1 MLDINQ
7 NTQNLLAFVAE
18 YAQLTASEEELAA
31 CKILLD
37 SIITP
42 VRMAPNNALEAI
54 EPVTTFHLPTVET
67 QATTSSPD
75 ARSETTSS
83 SPSTTDDLSYFTVS
97 EAAALLHAKKLSPV
111 ELTQAIVKRIEQ
123 VNPHLQAYVTLVTEQ
138 ALAAAA
144 QAEKDIMADNWRGP
158 LHGIPIALKDL
169 VETKGIRTTA
179 SSKVLADNIPDH
191 TATVAEKLEAAGAI
205 LLGKTHTHEF
215 AYGAICPATRNP
227 WNVEYI
233 TGGSSGGSAAAVAS
247 GMAMLAIG
255 TDTGGS
261 IRIPSAL
268 CGTVG
273 LKPTYGRVSRHGV
286 IPLSWSF
293 DHVGP
298 ITRTTVDAALMLQ
311 AIAGYDSREGASVN
325 VPVPDYSANL
335 KEGIKGRKI
344 GVLRGSYFELV
355 TPEVQQRVQQA
366 TQVLSDLGAE
376 LQEVEIQTIQEAIPL
391 GFTAI
396 AAEASSYHQKWL
408 REKADLYTLDVRVLL
423 KAGELILASDYL
435 QAQRRRSV
443 FTEEVLQLF
452 KQVDLLL
459 LPTEP
464 CTAPKVGQELVDFGV
479 IQIPTLTALIYY
491 TAPFDVCGLPAL
503 SLPCGFANGLPVGL
517 QLVGRPFDEAGVLS
531 AGYAY
536 EQAAGWY
543 KQHPLLSFV

>member
-1 MLDINQ
+1 MSDVNQ
-7 NTQNLLAFVAE
+7 NSQSLLAFVAE
-18 YAQLTASEEELAA
+18 YAQLTASEEELVA
-31 CKILLD
+31 CKVLLD
-37 SIITP
+37 SIVTP

-54 EPVTTFHLPTVET
+54 EPVTTFHLPTVEA
-67 QATTSSPD
+67 QD
-75 ARSETTSS
+75 ATSS
-83 SPSTTDDLSYFTVS
+83 SDVQLETISTPSPTTDNLSYLTVS
-97 EAAALLHAKKLSPV
+97 EASALLHAKKLSPV

-123 VNPHLQAYVTLVTEQ
+123 VNPQLHAYVTLVTEQ

-144 QAEKDIMADNWRGP
+144 QAEKDIMADHWRGP

-179 SSKVLADNIPDH
+179 SSKVLADNIPDS
-191 TATVAEKLEAAGAI
+191 TATVAEKLEDAGAI

-215 AYGAICPATRNP
+215 AYGVICPATRNP
-227 WNVEYI
+227 WNVECI
-233 TGGSSGGSAAAVAS
+233 PGGSSGGSAAAVAS

-298 ITRTTVDAALMLQ
+298 ITRTTADTALMLQ
-311 AIAGYDSREGASVN
+311 VIAGYDSRDAASAN
-325 VPVPDYSANL
+325 MHVPDYSAHL

-344 GVLRGSYFELV
+344 GVLRGSFFELV
-355 TPEVQQRVQQA
+355 MPEVQQLVQQA
-366 TQVLSDLGAE
+366 TQVLDDLGAE
-376 LQEVEIQTIQEAIPL
+376 LHEVEIQTINEAIPL

-423 KAGELILASDYL
+423 KAGELVLASDYL

-464 CTAPKVGQELVDFGV
+464 CTAPKVGQELIDFGG

-491 TAPFDVCGLPAL
+491 TTPFNACGLPAL

-517 QLVGRPFDEAGVLS
+517 QLVGRPFDESGVLS
-531 AGYAY
+531 AGHAY
-536 EQAAGWY
+536 EQATGWY
-543 KQHPLLSFV
+543 KQHPQ

>member
-1 MLDINQ
+1 MPDVNQ

-18 YAQLTASEEELAA
+18 YAQLTTSEEELAA
-31 CKILLD
+31 CKALLD
-37 SIITP
+37 SIVTP
-42 VRMAPNNALEAI
+42 VRMAPNNPLDAI
-54 EPVTTFHLPTVET
+54 EPVTAFHVPTVET
-67 QATTSSPD
+67 QGATSASNGAP
-75 ARSETTSS
+75 ETTST
-83 SPSTTDDLSYFTVS
+83 STATDDLSYLTVS
-97 EAAALLHAKKLSPV
+97 EASKLLQDKKLSPV

-123 VNPHLQAYVTLVTEQ
+123 VNPSVQAYVTLVTDQ
-138 ALAAAA
+138 ALATAA
-144 QAEKDIMADNWRGP
+144 QAEKDIMAGHWRGP

-179 SSKVLADNIPDH
+179 SSKVLAHNIPDT
-191 TATVAEKLEAAGAI
+191 TATVAEKLEEAGAI

-215 AYGAICPATRNP
+215 AYGVICPNTRNP
-227 WNVEYI
+227 WNRECI
-233 TGGSSGGSAAAVAS
+233 PGGSSGGSAAAIAS

-273 LKPTYGRVSRHGV
+273 LKPTYGRVSRRGV

-298 ITRTTVDAALMLQ
+298 ITRTTADAAFMLQ
-311 AIAGYDSREGASVN
+311 AIAGYDVRDTASAN
-325 VPVPDYSANL
+325 VAVSDYSARL

-344 GVLRGSYFELV
+344 GVLRGPYFELM
-355 TPEVQQRVQQA
+355 TPEVQQSLLQA
-366 TQVLSDLGAE
+366 TQVLKELGAE
-376 LQEVEIQTIQEAIPL
+376 LQEVEIQTINEAVPL

-396 AAEASSYHQKWL
+396 AAEASSYHQQWL
-408 REKADLYTLDVRVLL
+408 REKADLYNLDVRILL
-423 KAGELILASDYL
+423 KAGELVLASDYL

-443 FTEEVLQLF
+443 FNEEVSQLF

-464 CTAPKVGQELVDFGV
+464 CTAPKVGQDIVDFGV
-479 IQIPTLTALIYY
+479 VQIPTLTALIYY
-491 TAPFDVCGLPAL
+491 TAPFNVCGLPAL
-503 SLPCGFANGLPVGL
+503 SLPCGFAHGLPIGL

-536 EQAAGWY
+536 EQAAGWF
-543 KQHPLLSFV
+543 KQHPH